1 MKRLTSIAAA
11 FLLAVSPALAD
22 EGMWLPALIS
32 QRIEDMHAKGFKLSA
47 EDIYSINRE
56 SLKDAVMLF
65 GGGCTGE
72 LVSPEGLLFTNHH
85 CGYSYIQKHSS
96 VEHDYLKDGF
106 WALERK
112 EELPN
117 PGLSVKFLDYMED
130 VTAEILGAGDRKAV
144 EKELIR
150 KAVEGSGIEIT
161 GTFWYGGE
169 ASREN
174 MDMLRPQVADAD
186 MIFAVGGGKAIDTCK
201 VLAHETNRPFFTFPT
216 IASTC
221 ASCTS
226 LGIVYHP
233 DGSLREYSFSKI
245 PPNHIFINS
254 EIIANAP
261 VRYLWAGMGDTMA
274 KHYECTISSR
284 NDVPAHSDAMG
295 IALSSMCA
303 APILRWGKQAMADC
317 EAHRVTPELTE
328 IIEAIIISTGYVSN
342 FVQVDYT
349 TGMAHAMYNGFTI
362 LPSTE
367 EYHHLHGEVVS
378 YGILVMLTADKQYA
392 ERDRLLAFNRSIGLP
407 THLADIHAK
416 PEDLPAVTEKALA
429 GIDVRVWPYPVAQ
442 QMLID
447 AVMELEQVG

>member
-1 MKRLTSIAAA
+1 MHRTMFPGYTVGADAYDDIAA
-11 FLLAVSPALAD
+11 VCEQYGKKVVIIGGEKALA
-22 EGMWLPALIS
+22 A
-32 QRIEDMHAKGFKLSA
+32 AKDK
-47 EDIYSINRE
+47 I
-56 SLKDAVMLF
+56 LKA
-65 GGGCTGE
+65 
-72 LVSPEGLLFTNHH
+72 
-85 CGYSYIQKHSS
+85 I
-96 VEHDYLKDGF
+96 
-106 WALERK
+106 
-112 EELPN
+112 
-117 PGLSVKFLDYMED
+117 
-130 VTAEILGAGDRKAV
+130 
-144 EKELIR
+144 
-150 KAVEGSGIEIT
+150 EGSKLEVT
-161 GTFWYGGE
+161 GVHWYGGE
-169 ASREN
+169 ASLEN
-174 MDMLRPQVADAD
+174 VEMLRPKAADAD

-201 VLAHETNRPFFTFPT
+201 VLAHDTKRPFFTFPT

-221 ASCTS
+221 AACTS

-245 PPNHIFINS
+245 PPNHIFIDT

-261 VRYLWAGMGDTMA
+261 VKYLWAGMGDTMA

-284 NDVPAHSDAMG
+284 NDTPGHSDAMG

-407 THLADIHAK
+407 THLADIHAR

>member
-1 MKRLTSIAAA
+1 MQKALFPGYTVGPDAYEDIVNICSAYGKKAAIIGGRKALAAA
-11 FLLAVSPALAD
+11 EP
-22 EGMWLPALIS
+22 
-32 QRIEDMHAKGFKLSA
+32 Q
-47 EDIYSINRE
+47 
-56 SLKDAVMLF
+56 
-65 GGGCTGE
+65 
-72 LVSPEGLLFTNHH
+72 
-85 CGYSYIQKHSS
+85 
-96 VEHDYLKDGF
+96 
-106 WALERK
+106 
-112 EELPN
+112 
-117 PGLSVKFLDYMED
+117 
-130 VTAEILGAGDRKAV
+130 
-144 EKELIR
+144 IR
-150 KAVEGSGIEIT
+150 KAVEGSGIEII

-201 VLAHETNRPFFTFPT
+201 VLAHETNRP
-216 IASTC
+216 
-221 ASCTS
+221 
-226 LGIVYHP
+226 
-233 DGSLREYSFSKI
+233 SKI
-245 PPNHIFINS
+245 PPNHIFINK

-261 VRYLWAGMGDTMA
+261 ARYLWAGMGDTMA

-317 EAHRVTPELTE
+317 EAHKVTPELTE

-362 LPSTE
+362 LPTTE

-407 THLADIHAK
+407 THLADIHAR

>member
-1 MKRLTSIAAA
+1 MQKALFPGYTVGPDAYEDIVNICSAYGKKAAIIGGRKALAAA
-11 FLLAVSPALAD
+11 EP
-22 EGMWLPALIS
+22 
-32 QRIEDMHAKGFKLSA
+32 Q
-47 EDIYSINRE
+47 
-56 SLKDAVMLF
+56 
-65 GGGCTGE
+65 
-72 LVSPEGLLFTNHH
+72 
-85 CGYSYIQKHSS
+85 
-96 VEHDYLKDGF
+96 
-106 WALERK
+106 
-112 EELPN
+112 
-117 PGLSVKFLDYMED
+117 
-130 VTAEILGAGDRKAV
+130 
-144 EKELIR
+144 IR
-150 KAVEGSGIEIT
+150 KAVEGSGIEII

-245 PPNHIFINS
+245 PPNHIFINT

-261 VRYLWAGMGDTMA
+261 ARYLWAGMGDTMA
-274 KHYECTISSR
+274 
-284 NDVPAHSDAMG
+284 
-295 IALSSMCA
+295 
-303 APILRWGKQAMADC
+303 KQAMADC

-407 THLADIHAK
+407 THLADIHAR